1 MLNKTHN
8 FVTQHMDRLIQRS
21 LPDGGFSNNP
31 DGGFRVD
38 ATAWATIALQAAGC
52 KEHILN
58 DSRSRLV
65 ANQVPDGRINLLSDD
80 PDVVWPTPLAI
91 LAWQGVARYHEMH
104 AMSIDFLIKTTGVH
118 WAKNSQDAVGHDTS
132 IKGWPW
138 ILSTHSWVEPTAI
151 SLIALEVAGYG
162 EHDRAKEGRRMLMDR
177 QLPSGGWNYGNTTV
191 FGRELQP
198 MPETTGVALSAL
210 EGRVPTESVRNSL
223 DYLKNKV
230 RQIRTPLALSWSLL
244 GLSAWGERP
253 REARKWILEC
263 LTKQE
268 NYGIY
273 DTVLLSLL
281 MVSTFADNGIKSIY
295 NGKGN

>member
-1 MLNKTHN
+1 M
-8 FVTQHMDRLIQRS
+8 
-21 LPDGGFSNNP
+21 P

-38 ATAWATIALQAAGC
+38 ATAWATIALHAAGC
-52 KEHILN
+52 KEQILN
-58 DSRSRLV
+58 NSRSRLV
-65 ANQVPDGRINLLSDD
+65 ENQASDGRLNLLSDD

-91 LAWQGVARYHEMH
+91 LAWQGVAGYEEMH
-104 AMSIDFLIKTTGVH
+104 AMAIDFLIKTTGIH
-118 WAKNSQDAVGHDTS
+118 WTKKSQDAVGHDTS

-138 ILSTHSWVEPTAI
+138 VLSTHSWVEPTAI

-198 MPETTGVALSAL
+198 MLETTGVALSAL
-210 EGRVPTESVRNSL
+210 EGRVPTESVRHSL
-223 DYLKNKV
+223 NYLKNQV

-244 GLSAWGERP
+244 GMSAWGERP
-253 REARKWILEC
+253 TETKRWIFEC
-263 LTKQE
+263 LTEQE

-273 DTVLLSLL
+273 DTMLLSLL
-281 MVSTFADNGIKSIY
+281 MLCYFAGNGIKSIF
-295 NGKGN
+295 NGKEKMI